1 VTQFSLNYNRIFT
14 LPSAVYM
21 ARTNF
26 AGLGIGLTLKNFRHL
41 ISSFPKKA
49 GSVAVISPYRIG
61 SQIQT
66 WKNLLPNVKPYY
78 AVKCNPEKTI
88 LQAMYTNGAGF
99 DCASLREVYEVNTLN
114 KESDT
119 KKTDIIYAHPMKSER
134 DICLVDSMH
143 IQTTVVDSVEEC
155 EKLHKYGWRGSA
167 FVRVAVEDSGSKMPF
182 SSKFGASR
190 DEVLEIAK
198 YSKIPLSGVSFHVGS
213 GCEEPEQYKDAI
225 HYAAGEVS
233 DILRKFKHNPHT
245 IDIGGGFSSDAS
257 FKDTARVI
265 SDSIAT
271 FVPKGRRVIAEPGRY
286 MAQPSQDLFVKI
298 IAKKPLAGNHEGW
311 RYVIDESLY
320 GHFSCI
326 PFDGQR
332 PAWIHIPS
340 EERVPILN
348 KKQES
353 ILFGRTCDSLDV
365 IARGPMEEMEVG
377 DWLYFPLMGAY
388 TSATASEFNGFP
400 KPESM
405 IDLEDQLPST
415 EVAWAMINYIH
426 DARPLTYSNTLPPI
440 T

>member
-1 VTQFSLNYNRIFT
+1 
-14 LPSAVYM
+14 M

-26 AGLGIGLTLKNFRHL
+26 AGLGIGLTLKNFRQL
-41 ISSFPKKA
+41 ISSFPRHA

-66 WKNLLPNVKPYY
+66 WKKLLPNVKPYY
-78 AVKCNPEKTI
+78 AVKCNPERTI
-88 LQAMYTNGAGF
+88 LQAMYNNGAGF
-99 DCASLREVYEVNTLN
+99 DCASLREVYEVNTL
-114 KESDT
+114 KESGT
-119 KKTDIIYAHPMKSER
+119 NKADIIYAHPMKSER

-143 IQTTVVDSVEEC
+143 IEKTVVDSVEEC

-167 FVRVAVEDSGSKMPF
+167 LLRVAVEDSGSKMPF
-182 SSKFGASR
+182 SSKFGASK

-198 YSKIPLSGVSFHVGS
+198 HSKISLSGVSFHVGS

-225 HYAAGEVS
+225 QYAAVEVIN
-233 DILRKFKHNPHT
+233 ILRKFKHNPQT
-245 IDIGGGFSSDAS
+245 IDIGGGFSSDSS
-257 FKDTARVI
+257 FKDTAKII

-271 FVPKGRRVIAEPGRY
+271 FVPKGCKVIAEPGRY

-298 IAKKPLAGNHEGW
+298 IAKKPLAGNKEGW

-340 EERVPILN
+340 EERVAILN

-365 IARGPMEEMEVG
+365 IAKGQMEEMEVG

-400 KPESM
+400 KPASI
-405 IDLEDQLPST
+405 IDMGDQLPSV
-415 EVAWAMINYIH
+415 EAAWSIMDYIH